1 MQPELDL
8 GPITLQTFGLM
19 MGLGFV
25 VAGLAASRF
34 LKELG
39 KPVDWAYEMVFAALV
54 GGVVGARLWWVA
66 ENWSEAQHDLLGSLF
81 SGAGLVWY
89 GGALGGAAA
98 VIFWAWR
105 RNFLTLQMLDV
116 AAVPLAAGYAIG
128 RIGCQLAGDGDY
140 GIPWNGPWAMAYPD
154 GTVPTTEEVHPTP
167 VYETLTMGLVAVL
180 LWRWRHRWRPGTL
193 FALYLVL
200 AGTERFLVEFVRRNE
215 DVLLGLTQPQ
225 VLSVVMVA
233 AGSIWLW
240 TLRRSESAAPARAA
254 GQRA

>member
-19 MGLGFV
+19 MGVGFV
-25 VAGLAASRF
+25 VAGLAAARF
-34 LKELG
+34 LKEVD

-54 GGVVGARLWWVA
+54 GGIVGARLWWIL
-66 ENWSEAQHDLLGSLF
+66 ENWSEAQDDLLGSLF

-105 RNFLTLQMLDV
+105 RNFLTLPMLDV
-116 AAVPLAAGYAIG
+116 A
-128 RIGCQLAGDGDY
+128 
-140 GIPWNGPWAMAYPD
+140 
-154 GTVPTTEEVHPTP
+154 
-167 VYETLTMGLVAVL
+167 
-180 LWRWRHRWRPGTL
+180 
-193 FALYLVL
+193 
-200 AGTERFLVEFVRRNE
+200 

-225 VLSVVMVA
+225 LLSIVMIA
-233 AGSIWLW
+233 AGAIWLW
-240 TLRRSESAAPARAA
+240 VRRPVAAQAPARAA